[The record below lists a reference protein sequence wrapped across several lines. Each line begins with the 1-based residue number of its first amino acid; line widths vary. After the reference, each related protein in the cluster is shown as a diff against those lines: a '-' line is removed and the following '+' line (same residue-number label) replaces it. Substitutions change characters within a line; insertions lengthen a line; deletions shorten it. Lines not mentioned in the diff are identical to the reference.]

1 MRKKRPQRIDIVY
14 DYNGTR
20 IEFVPKLDIELDRE
34 LCRILEHGRWA
45 LRQLNSIKRSPHPSI
60 ANAIFQLNNI
70 GNSVVDPTD
79 PYQKASE
86 IARVSE
92 VYREILDVLGDLK
105 HSEIEP
111 LKQARFFLL
120 YGQAHEKR
128 APEEIG
134 TKLKLDNDDEEI
146 QECF

>member
-1 MRKKRPQRIDIVY
+1 MRKKRPQRIEIIY
-14 DYNGTR
+14 DYNGVR
-20 IEFVPKLDIELDRE
+20 IDFVPKLDIELDRE
-34 LCRILEHGRWA
+34 LSRIREHGRWA
-45 LRQLNSIKRSPHPSI
+45 LRQLNYIKRSPHPSI
-60 ANAIFQLNNI
+60 ANALFQLNNI
-70 GNSVVDPTD
+70 GDSVVDSED

-86 IARVSE
+86 IARVSA
-92 VYREILDVLGDLK
+92 VYRDILDVLGDLK

-134 TKLKLDNDDEEI
+134 TKLKIDNDEEI